1 MFYENVLKRTL
12 GMEFLGMTGKFHTS
26 WGEFGGLILSPSHVL
41 EPEVPMEN
49 IITFIKTAQ
58 KICVR

>member
-1 MFYENVLKRTL
+1 MPFGTSDEVA
-12 GMEFLGMTGKFHTS
+12 MEMKKVVDMVGAH
-26 WGEFGGLILSPSHVL
+26 GGLILSPSHVL

-58 KICVR
+58 KICIR